1 MKLPID
7 TRRLQFVVVTA
18 AEPLKQWK
26 EGEPREA
33 WARRMDTNG
42 EVLWRVGLS

>member
-7 TRRLQFVVVTA
+7 TRRLQFVVVAA
-18 AEPLKQWK
+18 AELLKQLK